1 MNRIILA
8 LLINVL
14 AAGAYAASATDNAFQ
29 NLSDEYIS
37 DLTNFS
43 PVTATMIGDHSADG
57 DIDQVDA
64 AARAESLTLLRE
76 YRDALAALDREEM
89 SRANQVD
96 TELLLHEIESS
107 IWSTEQLQEWAWNPI
122 YYVEHLGWID
132 LQPVVP
138 RLRADGTTSDVGSVS
153 PGADSAL
160 SRAGPW

>member
-14 AAGAYAASATDNAFQ
+14 ATGAYAASATDSAFQ

-76 YRDALAALDREEM
+76 YQDALAARTPTLPQILRSKTSPTSTSATSPI
-89 SRANQVD
+89 SR
-96 TELLLHEIESS
+96 
-107 IWSTEQLQEWAWNPI
+107 
-122 YYVEHLGWID
+122 
-132 LQPVVP
+132 
-138 RLRADGTTSDVGSVS
+138 R
-153 PGADSAL
+153 
-160 SRAGPW
+160 